1 MLSWKFVLNC
11 LYDYIK
17 LVIKPLEE
25 FKKKIIRKYIK
36 SFFFK
41 KHYEELLDKIEI
53 ELINKYQK
61 FYDMSMEEYEFQ
73 EKINQSIQG

>member
-1 MLSWKFVLNC
+1 M
-11 LYDYIK
+11 DYLDDYSR

-73 EKINQSIQG
+73 EYINTQIER